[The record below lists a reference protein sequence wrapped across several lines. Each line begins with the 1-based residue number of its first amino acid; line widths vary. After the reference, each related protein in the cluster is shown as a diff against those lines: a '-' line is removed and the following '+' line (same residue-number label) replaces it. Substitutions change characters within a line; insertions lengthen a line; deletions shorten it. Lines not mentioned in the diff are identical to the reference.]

1 MAVADTSMGQMPAPT
16 DSIMDGLTLSGHPVD
31 TTQPTITSTQQ
42 LSRAAFQQTTLDSTH
57 VGDRLTRQTDSSS
70 DLNSTV
76 FNDDLTVTAQ
86 ATTRGT
92 RNRDRLIGTNRQDT
106 LRGLRGNDVLLG
118 RGRGDRLVG
127 GGGNDR
133 LNGGGGSDRLS
144 GGKGRDRLVGGRGN
158 DILNGGAGKDT
169 YQGGGGS
176 DTFVIGQ
183 GDGSTTLRRADIVRG
198 FQDGR
203 DLIQLDGISF
213 SNLSIVQGT
222 GNRASD
228 TIIQHR
234 NTGEYLFVLENVNRS
249 AISLDD
255 IANPLIVE
263 EPDIILN
270 PASVSSFTGSGVNFS
285 GANIANES
293 DIQALGGPSI
303 TIDSQT
309 IYIGYRQV
317 SPNNQNPILVSFDSQ
332 NSDNNWVRTDYEVT
346 GADSRGYGLFWSDS
360 DLYAVFSIDGAQGTS
375 SEDFR
380 RASRDAT
387 QSWLRSYGS
396 GGGAKIS
403 VIARIDPTTGELLD
417 AAHLSALLSSGRS
430 NTLVIN
436 DISVNASNNL
446 VIQAQSFF
454 SPRRP
459 DGSALTQI
467 GSGSSPF
474 DYTVEITPDLTRVV
488 STSAPGWR

>member
-1 MAVADTSMGQMPAPT
+1 MVFADTSIGQMPTATNHVIDVLEP
-16 DSIMDGLTLSGHPVD
+16 SGYPFNAI
-31 TTQPTITSTQQ
+31 QSEITPAQQ
-42 LSRAAFQQTTLDSTH
+42 LSESAFQEAALDP
-57 VGDRLTRQTDSSS
+57 VGRHARLPRQTESFTE
-70 DLNSTV
+70 LNSTV
-76 FNDDLTVTAQ
+76 LKENRTLVAQ
-86 ATTRGT
+86 ATTRGS
-92 RNRDRLIGTNRQDT
+92 RKRDRLVGTNRQDT
-106 LRGLRGNDVLLG
+106 LRGLGGNDVLLG
-118 RGRGDRLVG
+118 RGRSDRLVG

-158 DILNGGAGKDT
+158 DILNGGAGKDI
-169 YQGGGGS
+169 YQGGGGN
-176 DTFVIGQ
+176 DTFVIGL
-183 GDGSTTLRRADIVRG
+183 GDGSANLRRADTIRK

-213 SNLSIVQGT
+213 SSLNIVQGT
-222 GNRASD
+222 GDRVND

-234 NTGEYLFVLENVNRS
+234 DTGEYLFVLENVARS
-249 AISLDD
+249 TISLDD
-255 IANPLIVE
+255 IANPSTVE

-270 PASVSSFTGSGVNFS
+270 PADVSSFVNSGVNFS
-285 GANIANES
+285 GANITDES

-303 TIDSQT
+303 TLDSQT

-317 SPNNQNPILVSFDSQ
+317 SANNQNPILVSFDSQ
-332 NSDNNWVRTDYEVT
+332 NPDNNWVRTDYEVT
-346 GADSRGYGLFWSDS
+346 GADSRGYGLFWSGS
-360 DLYAVFSIDGAQGTS
+360 DLYAVFSIDGAQGSS

-380 RASRDAT
+380 RASGDAA

-403 VIARIDPTTGELLD
+403 VIARIDPSTGELLD
-417 AAHLSALLSSGRS
+417 AAHLSALLSNGRS
-430 NTLVIN
+430 NTLVIE
-436 DISVNASNNL
+436 DIGVNASNNL

-459 DGSALTQI
+459 NGSALTQI

-488 STSAPGWR
+488 NTSAPGWQ